1 MRKSKKA
8 EKLEN
13 LLNSIRLR
21 AKIRKH
27 NKLFV
32 GCLKTDVMV
41 NYIHDNLN
49 PEAAEVVEQHL
60 KKCIYCSKELKLM
73 KRSEKA
79 LSDLTHKPKES

>member
-13 LLNSIRLR
+13 LLNSIKTR
-21 AKIRKH
+21 ARIRKH
-27 NKLFV
+27 NKLFA
-32 GCLKTDVMV
+32 GCLKTEVML

-49 PEAAEVVEQHL
+49 PEEAEVVEQHL
-60 KKCIYCSKELKLM
+60 KKCIYCSEELKLM

-79 LSDLTHKPKES
+79 LSDLAHKPKKS